1 MGKGLNI
8 KFIYSSSIKLGDQRH
23 PVAVVTHRYMDSSSQ
38 GVLMLL
44 RLPIEPFQS
53 ALIWEIMIHFSV
65 NELKDLGLDL
75 ILLQVG
81 TASAT
86 LYPQN
91 PACRK

>member
-1 MGKGLNI
+1 
-8 KFIYSSSIKLGDQRH
+8 
-23 PVAVVTHRYMDSSSQ
+23 
-38 GVLMLL
+38 MLL

-65 NELKDLGLDL
+65 NELKELGLDL